1 MNKWYMQ
8 SGREDDIAIS
18 SRIRLARNLKN
29 FPYSA
34 RMSAEQRAQVNALVW
49 DAVSKGG
56 FSGGAELRYV
66 DMEKLTAIEAF
77 SMVERHIISP
87 EFAKNR
93 QGKAVI
99 LSKDES
105 ISIMLGEEDH
115 IRIQVLRSG
124 FDLESAYDIAE
135 KLDNLISESVEIA
148 FSDTLG
154 YLTECPTNLGTG
166 LRASVMLH
174 LPALDGNASIGK
186 LANSVAK
193 IGLTVRGVYGE
204 GSRSKASLFQL
215 SNQITL
221 GISEATAIS
230 NLKSITAQLISQER
244 AARHQAPPI
253 RLDDRVHRALGIL
266 QNARI
271 LTSDEMFGLLSS
283 VRLGVSMG
291 FIEGIPPR
299 VLTTL
304 MFECG
309 AYTIQL
315 KGEMDADERDTLRSR
330 LIRERLSRS
339 AE

>member
-1 MNKWYMQ
+1 MNKWYMAD
-8 SGREDDIAIS
+8 GKDDDIVVS

-29 FPYSA
+29 YPYSSRLNA
-34 RMSAEQRAQVNALVW
+34 SQREEVNKAVW
-49 DAVSKGG
+49 NAVSKGG
-56 FSGGAELRYV
+56 FSGGSELRYI
-66 DMEKLTAIEAF
+66 DMGALSQIEAF

-105 ISIMLGEEDH
+105 VSIMLGEEDH
-115 IRIQVLRSG
+115 IRIQVLKPG
-124 FDLESAYDIAE
+124 FDLESAYGTAE
-135 KLDNLISESVEIA
+135 KLDNLICESCEIA

-154 YLTECPTNLGTG
+154 FLTECPTNLGTG

-174 LPALDGNASIGK
+174 LPALDSGAAIGR

-215 SNQITL
+215 SNQVTL
-221 GISEATAIS
+221 GISEQASIS
-230 NLKSITAQLISQER
+230 NLKSITGQLISQER
-244 AARHQAPPI
+244 AARAQAS
-253 RLDDRVHRALGIL
+253 RVSVDDRVNRALGVL
-266 QNARI
+266 KCSR
-271 LTSDEMFGLLSS
+271 LMSGDEMFGLLSS

-291 FIEGIPPR
+291 FIENIKPSS
-299 VLTTL
+299 LTTL

-315 KGEMDADERDTLRSR
+315 KGEMESEERDILRSNI
-330 LIRERLSRS
+330 LRERLS
-339 AE
+339 

>member
-8 SGREDDIAIS
+8 SGAEDDIIIS

-29 FPYSA
+29 YPFTSKI
-34 RMSAEQRAQVNALVW
+34 SLQQRQEVCRAVW

-56 FSGGAELRYV
+56 FSGGDELRFIEM
-66 DMEKLTAIEAF
+66 DKLSNVEAF

-93 QGKAVI
+93 RGKAVI
-99 LSKDES
+99 LSVDES

-115 IRIQVLRSG
+115 IRIQVLKAG
-124 FDLESAYDIAE
+124 FDLDSAYDIAE
-135 KLDNLISESVEIA
+135 KLDNLIAESLEIA

-154 YLTECPTNLGTG
+154 FLTECPTNLGTG

-174 LPALDGNASIGK
+174 LPALDANSSVGR

-193 IGLTVRGVYGE
+193 LGLTVRGVYGE
-204 GSRSKASLFQL
+204 GSRSTASLFQL
-215 SNQITL
+215 SNQVTL
-221 GISEATAIS
+221 GIGESVAIS
-230 NLKSITAQLISQER
+230 NLKSITAQLISQEK
-244 AARHQAPPI
+244 AARNQASAV
-253 RLDDRVHRALGIL
+253 RLDDRVNRALGIL
-266 QNARI
+266 KNSRI

-283 VRLGVSMG
+283 TRLGISMG
-291 FIEGIPPR
+291 FIENIAPD

-315 KGEMDADERDTLRSR
+315 KGEMEAEERDILRSKI
-330 LIRERLSRS
+330 IRERLG
-339 AE
+339 

>member
-8 SGREDDIAIS
+8 SGAEDDIIIS

-29 FPYSA
+29 YPFTSKI
-34 RMSAEQRAQVNALVW
+34 SLQQRQEVCRAVW

-56 FSGGAELRYV
+56 FSGGDELRFIEM
-66 DMEKLTAIEAF
+66 DKLSNVEAF

-93 QGKAVI
+93 RGKAVI
-99 LSKDES
+99 LSVDES

-115 IRIQVLRSG
+115 IRIQVLKAG
-124 FDLESAYDIAE
+124 FDLDSAYDIAE
-135 KLDNLISESVEIA
+135 KLDNLIAESLDIA

-154 YLTECPTNLGTG
+154 FLTECPTNLGTG

-174 LPALDGNASIGK
+174 LPALDANSSVGR

-193 IGLTVRGVYGE
+193 LGLTVRGVYGE
-204 GSRSKASLFQL
+204 GSRSTASLFQL
-215 SNQITL
+215 SNQVTL
-221 GISEATAIS
+221 GIGESAAIS
-230 NLKSITAQLISQER
+230 NLKSITAQLISQEK
-244 AARHQAPPI
+244 AARNQASAV
-253 RLDDRVHRALGIL
+253 RLDDRVNRALGIL
-266 QNARI
+266 KNSRI

-283 VRLGVSMG
+283 TRLGISMG
-291 FIEGIPPR
+291 FIENIAPD
-299 VLTTL
+299 VLTAL

-315 KGEMDADERDTLRSR
+315 KGEMEAEERDILRSKI
-330 LIRERLSRS
+330 IRERLG
-339 AE
+339 

>member
-8 SGREDDIAIS
+8 SGAEDDIIIS

-29 FPYSA
+29 YPFTSKI
-34 RMSAEQRAQVNALVW
+34 SLQQRQEVCRAVW

-56 FSGGAELRYV
+56 FSGGDELRFIEM
-66 DMEKLTAIEAF
+66 DKLSNVEAF

-93 QGKAVI
+93 RGKAVI
-99 LSKDES
+99 LSVDES

-115 IRIQVLRSG
+115 IRIQVLKAG
-124 FDLESAYDIAE
+124 FDLDSAYDIAE
-135 KLDNLISESVEIA
+135 KLDNLIAESLDIA

-154 YLTECPTNLGTG
+154 FLTECPTNLGTG

-174 LPALDGNASIGK
+174 LPALDANSSVGR

-193 IGLTVRGVYGE
+193 LGLTVRGVYGE
-204 GSRSKASLFQL
+204 GSRSTASLFQL
-215 SNQITL
+215 SNQVTL
-221 GISEATAIS
+221 GIGESAAIS
-230 NLKSITAQLISQER
+230 NLKSITAQLISQEK
-244 AARHQAPPI
+244 AARNQASAV
-253 RLDDRVHRALGIL
+253 RLDDRVNRALGIL
-266 QNARI
+266 KNSRI

-283 VRLGVSMG
+283 TRLGISMG
-291 FIEGIPPR
+291 FIENITPD
-299 VLTTL
+299 VLTAL

-315 KGEMDADERDTLRSR
+315 KGEMEAEERDILRSKI
-330 LIRERLSRS
+330 IRERLG
-339 AE
+339 